1 MKNEVLNKLYLNPIV
16 EINLNRKRLNP
27 IKQRN
32 ISLSPTHHLTSSQSV
47 IDLFKNLNGSV
58 IIQNWN
64 TKRNVPKDI
73 GEFINLP
80 SLIDLNKINNNL
92 KKLDKP
98 NEKLSLLDKIKTSK
112 FLEKNSKLSSN
123 KSLIIDTNLEENLS
137 ARNTKDRFNYTKRSL
152 MFKQKLK
159 RSSSTIS
166 NRINQENMESLV
178 PYNENNKN
186 GGKETNPNNQI
197 ITINNPTNNNNNL
210 NSLIKLNSPR
220 VFKFKKIKLLQKDE
234 PIDFSKFKQHL
245 FLRDNDFLYARRVG
259 SPVDF
264 ALCSFSDI
272 IPPSDTKFS
281 LVRNKINK
289 NIEYITISKNTILHY
304 LKGKPILYSI
314 KEWTDNYVKFKKLL
328 KIPLFKNFKNAGLF
342 DIWKRFYRKKK
353 RVLYTE
359 KLKKKT
365 YFVDRHLIRGLLD
378 IRRVFKEMTYY
389 ELFKMNITSPIYLN
403 TFSQLYFDGLEYNN
417 KKLDEYR
424 SKVKKLLSNA
434 CAGSYKAFRKA
445 KNISLDDTD
454 DDDNENEE
462 EKKDKDEQ
470 EENHLNWNKK
480 NKKDKQKNIKLFMKE
495 AIPYAQDAT
504 RKKHFKKLLKFIR
517 LIDFLFN
524 YSKFDLIIKSLNL
537 LDKKFARLY
546 EAYEKKYNDNPIL
559 IATIVTLGNKI
570 SYNPSM
576 ELVISAIF
584 DHFILEN
591 IDLVIRIKNFID
603 PQEFPK
609 YMVCFEETFDVSVDQ
624 NGILNG
630 RIKDDDNYNGI
641 FDNIKNSFDKCRKAL
656 DDTAKN
662 LVPILMNNNKYMK
675 TNFTTVEKEA
685 DHTQLKEY
693 ISEFKKM
700 EIDVKKLN
708 RKLNIGFFEFRL
720 DLLLDQVLN
729 SPQYLLGKIFT
740 IIPNIL
746 IRKIHELV
754 EKTDRYNELI
764 NIDVNRYDV
773 EAFLKLKKE
782 VEQCSNNRYKV
793 EEEMEEINELY
804 LLVNNNHKDMK
815 LEDFEK
821 RVYDHL
827 LNSRTNYER
836 KLDSMNYFIEQ
847 NISIYRSELMIK
859 IRKYDEM
866 LKKIYVDLNND
877 IINKYSDDTSIPLLY
892 LEEKYYIISKA
903 IENKKIFQQQ
913 EQDIE
918 MVEMDRSNF
927 ENLDLVT
934 YEYELK
940 KEIWTNIQEYQK
952 ITMKWEK
959 IQIME
964 IKTEIMDNKIY
975 NWKNSCL
982 IGIKDLVDCQVAKDF
997 LFKIKI
1003 YEKVLYILKIVQN
1016 ENIQKNDFFRE
1027 SLKKI
1032 MNLTNMEFSDS
1043 SFLFEKLLNMKGLY
1057 EAIPAMEEINTRANE
1072 EQRLIDLFKEETE
1085 IIYNHIIPL
1094 TLKVSQEKNYS
1105 KFIIT
1110 NDDLTKEEEFIEKN
1124 ISILN
1129 KEMLNKYISLVKT
1142 DYEILINKIYKY
1154 QNFLYYYYDYQCYI
1168 LRLDNIIYNQD
1179 FIKECPSDFKKISS
1193 ESMTKSLM
1201 KSLKESANL
1210 GRFLDVTNERIMNN
1224 LKIIIN
1230 NYETSYIGIHNFL
1243 NKRRKEFQDYYL
1255 LSDKDLIQLM
1265 ENKDS
1270 YEIKQKLTLKMLPFI
1285 KYINPGKDTDENFT
1299 IVTKSNKE
1307 ELTLRYI
1314 KGIKNLNDTIES
1326 IESGITKKIKDSF
1339 KQFKRNFDASLKP
1352 ISKKKPKDIINDLL
1366 NTETNNSLHQT
1377 IFICLYHIFYHFLEK
1392 TLEKENEAFDK
1403 LFDFYNT
1410 VKDDWRK
1417 KYIKILQNN
1426 KNNSK
1431 INIKIS
1437 ICAITIWDYFI
1448 KSVENLLREDVR
1460 KNTDYTY
1467 NRIIQIKVENDSVMI
1482 KLFHFIFEYGN
1493 EYIGL
1498 HYDFFFLPQ
1507 TEKTFISIINALYYH
1522 NSFII
1527 YNNQTYFKKE
1537 ILSIISNILGRKI
1550 NYFTANDNLS
1560 ISGINDLIYGYIRSG
1575 QFICVTNTEKINF
1588 NIYQCL
1594 ADRINEIFQL
1604 LKSRQDEGYFIDR
1617 DGEKYLVNGKKFN
1630 IFLTYDIENP
1640 QIYYKSFEIPY
1651 CVKYGFRCIGINYIE
1666 YKEYLNLSLNCYGI
1680 QNTEEISSKI
1690 LFILDILIDKCKLL
1704 NRKNLKRIIFQILID
1719 NILKKIIKRRNE
1731 IDKNKIYNVI
1741 KICLKETIMPFL
1753 QANEEDRKDFEIL
1766 LNMILFDYK
1775 EIERNNE
1782 QKKSKFNTNFINN
1795 NNIIPNED
1803 LNTENQNETYLDKT
1817 CDEILS
1823 IFSFENDDYKN
1834 KLKTLYTSLNHYQS
1848 FVLLGPTLTGKSN
1861 LFVSMRDLSLKLHE
1875 ISDDYFPVFNYI
1887 KCFPNHKDYSEIFV
1901 KNDIKYSYQINNIH
1915 FKNLCD
1921 IIRRQGPTMDD
1932 LHQRYKKM
1940 EFELYYNIIEKNIK
1954 ENQKEARKVNKE
1966 QKDIIDII
1974 NDEMMN
1980 DLEPINENEEFDN
1993 ANDKLKNNKNS
2004 IDDDDK
2010 EEKEDIEDNL
2020 MIKEEEKSY
2029 KTEDDF
2035 GDEISKLMEEEEED
2049 EDQEE
2054 KSTESNNKKEN
2065 RNNNNI
2071 INNDEK
2077 SNVKKKN
2084 RKPYKAIVFDGS
2096 ISPYWFQYLVNY
2108 LNEYNLYPLSEGE
2121 YINLSKN
2128 KLIYETSS
2136 ISRVSPSFIT
2146 RQNIISLTTSSFNWL
2161 NISYA
2166 YVEQNY
2172 KTAKNEELKN
2182 YIKGLFENYGGS
2194 IIDFV
2199 EINKLKCIELVINP
2213 NYIIK
2218 NLINLF
2224 NAFLPEFDFM
2234 EVSLGRKKSVDYI
2247 PKIEL
2252 IKKQTLSIFIFCCSW
2267 IMNFLTNF
2275 LIRNKI
2281 EKSVGDIF
2289 KSDDIKGPIFDYYIC
2304 YNEIEQ
2310 NYNYCLWSDLMNN
2323 NIYKN
2328 PTLNKESI
2336 YYYGHDFIT
2345 TIGNLP
2351 YQYIINQLLLAQTPI
2366 LVIGKPSSG
2375 KSSIINKC
2383 IKDLLNDKKIKY
2395 ININCTYKTKSSDVE
2410 KKIVRCL
2417 DIINRKDLGDKF
2429 LRKNVVFVDDVHLN
2443 QKNNQFNEYMRYLL
2457 NVKSYYDPKHNS
2469 FKYFRDFNIINSG
2482 NVYNN
2487 IPIKKF
2493 NNNNNNLN
2501 NYDYEYDYEEHHNN
2515 YEDFIRYCSRFSL
2528 ICLNLSQ
2535 NNYIN
2540 TFKLILESYLRNYNP
2555 NTSSILSNSY
2565 ISILIKLNEFLKQEI
2580 NTTYKNLHYFFNI
2593 SDITKIL
2600 QRFNMYIFKDTHD
2613 YNEYIKKIFLYESYL
2628 LYTNKFTKS
2637 SESEI
2642 FKASFIKAY
2651 NIYFKQD
2658 KIDENIFKDFD
2669 KDNNYIFCKNF
2680 IDIYG
2685 ENPEGKYIAP
2695 KDLEYVYIDKK
2706 IKIKK
2711 YLISKIKSFYSE
2723 NYIYGGAKGIEEESY
2738 IINEFNDEMLDNII
2752 RILNLL
2758 NNQYPNLVLIGK
2770 KHSGKELLAKVCLF
2784 IMRFKYVEI
2793 NINKL
2798 ISRGKYIFEKDNIVK
2813 IVNDAVFNNTKT
2825 FLFFQNDIF
2834 DNINDDDKLYIL
2846 ETISLLL
2853 NQNNYFNK
2861 FNVFR
2866 NHEKTKSQN
2875 QNMNI
2880 SIYNQNDSNNNT
2892 NTNTKNKDEENS
2904 MQLKENEKK
2913 EKMKSNI
2920 NIILSIDNNDEIYR
2934 RLFLD
2939 YSSILNSCYAIYIK
2953 EYTNES
2959 LKIISNHIFEKNNSE
2974 NDSSFTMSNTLS
2986 KALFDIF
2993 NYVKSIYEKFTLKI
3007 NLRISLN
3014 QRHYMSMCQFIS
3026 DNYKK
3031 YKQILIKNRDNYQK
3045 ININLKKLEE
3055 LLKQKEILIENLK
3068 PQKEQIDKLI
3078 EECLRTISNKNI
3090 EKKKIKSNKNAEE
3103 KKYNEAM
3110 NLKLQKNAKLDEI
3123 FLEIKDSIKKTI
3135 SSLQKLTD
3143 KDILEIK
3150 NSWDNFPIGK
3160 YLLSKIFEVI
3170 DIFHNSNNN
3179 TSYDYEYIKK
3189 NISTKHF
3196 KKLSNINYINN
3207 NIQFIELIKNVA
3219 NNQEYSLNEK
3229 FSKPFKLANLLCDY
3243 FNKINKYY
3251 ALSDNNA
3258 ELLNEITNL
3267 DNIIEQHKASIKRYL
3282 NEYNIIEK
3290 DILEIN
3296 GKISNYETTRNNSQ
3310 TQIDKI
3316 KSLINIYQT
3325 FIDISNKKIDTF
3337 RKKEEKNLYVLKY
3350 FDFYII
3356 YISTYIHFAPILN
3369 KHYRENL
3376 KSYLNEYLNNI
3387 KNSNDKKEN
3396 NSNEKNENYIDFI
3409 ELIYNF
3415 MDITEKEKELYMN
3428 SSSFSDFL
3436 KENFI
3441 FIHLFK
3447 DKVPLII
3454 DFTQFGKNII
3464 NDYIQF
3470 EKQEEFLTISF
3481 NNYTDNDTSSSINS
3495 ETNNR
3500 GEQSPKND
3508 FIEKLEKSTK
3518 LGWNLFIDNIIDVNK
3533 IYYMFFDYI
3542 NKRFAGDKTNRN
3554 ILINDQIYTINETF
3568 KLYLF
3573 KNTFGSINLNN
3584 DEEKKS
3590 SLFINDNIWFNLLF
3604 INFNLSKEDL
3614 KERIFISISLSRN
3627 QQAFNA
3633 LKKSKNNIIKRIIT
3647 KDQSEKNMI
3656 KSILQVDLSGNEEKL
3671 TDFQYFNEQYNA
3683 EYQLYCEC
3691 QEVISS
3697 LESKYKRQ
3705 IIGLSDNYDKICNDC
3720 SRIYKW
3726 LYRFNLFEISYK
3738 IDSSTFIN
3746 YILEFFDEK
3755 FSINN
3760 EINIMNK
3767 AGSSKNLNLIS
3778 TNVNRKI
3785 SSKSIPHNKKKIIEE
3800 DEDYDIN
3807 ENEYEDSNSDE
3818 ENENEDG
3825 NKKAGLGIDQKT
3837 EVIIPVKK
3845 ENYIYKSDKD
3855 AKSLIIF
3862 LFNKFKNIFVDRD
3875 IKKSLLL
3882 IFGFICINLQSSVP
3896 LRFKQIFNECYIF
3909 NHSYD
3914 KYFDEKKTKKSP
3926 IENISNK
3933 SWTILDKLNIMSGDL
3948 LGDILDNINNNKEKW
3963 NYYLDEK
3970 YNSFNNYYYYKL
3982 KLLDDSLDKRTKS
3995 LIKFIF
4001 FYTIKPERHEFLL
4014 NTFLDRILLNENSE
4028 MNYMNYYWNNNERYN
4043 SLYIKNNYDNY
4054 DITKAFKN
4062 YNAQK
4067 DHALVLIAPH
4077 NNINIYDK
4085 ILYEYCYL
4093 KMFLGMGGNN
4103 IDSPNKTHF
4112 ADRTITNTL
4121 NNFTNQNNYNINN
4134 SIFQNNANNNL
4145 NNTNKQNINNASNF
4159 KNTNNNTNPN
4169 IQNSQDNNN
4178 IENENIDKNNINS
4191 NNANKKGI
4199 SRKGTLNKGD
4209 QSGFNATASGLG
4221 SNTQIIQSISDIK
4234 YKEIILD
4241 SNSYMDLNQ
4250 QDLELIRNSIRTGN
4264 VIVIKNSHLLEEQ
4277 FNEIIKELSEIRN
4290 DDISL
4295 SFKLILICD
4304 INEVIKNKYIYE
4316 QCRIINDNLLYEE
4329 SNIGHNLVAI
4339 SVKERIINLIYKI
4352 PLQVYAFI
4360 LNSQNYFMRLF
4371 LRKII
4376 FYYITVFGLLQKVE
4390 LNNPFIITI
4399 NDFIFLCQYIIT
4411 YFEHENFTE
4420 EKYNEFINI
4429 ENASGY
4435 NYASFVNIL
4444 DNIFIYSR
4452 QIGKEDEYKINKFIS
4467 ELFDY
4472 KTFMH
4477 PDYYLQLGKIKI
4489 GVNLVDETS
4498 TLNYDLSCEDIYKSF
4513 NKFSIEEFEELLPDI
4528 TKEGLNK
4535 SQYDSANKIF
4545 KNLVTCI
4552 NMNFFNEEKNINIQ
4566 NFDLIRI
4573 KQNLEDLVENIPQ
4586 NIQYKIEQYNL
4597 ELENVDSINPTLF
4610 KKNKYGFYFN
4620 YLDDSLY
4627 YEIIYFNKKLEYLHI
4642 QITLILSMI
4651 NGERLYNNFYYK
4663 NFELLNKGLIPNDF
4677 NIINTNE
4684 TTFQNSESNNDKKS
4698 NWDIKLFKKIMIYRI
4713 KLFKAWL
4720 KDGFL
4725 ELYHLSLFHNI
4736 HLFLNDLKML
4746 FCRKYYG
4753 ENDYSKIT
4761 PEMICLKFI
4770 ITNSST
4776 YEDLCSKDKN
4786 LNYYKNLYNNE
4797 IIWVNGLILQ
4807 NAKLDKDFPQY
4818 LMVNKNNEK
4827 TKQKMNIIGITYSV
4841 SKYKFESEDNENNE
4855 EKENQEEE
4863 NEDTN
4868 GNESKTESYM
4878 TESKNYSE
4886 AEDIKDSENGKD
4898 NETQNKM
4905 VIKEKKIK
4913 VYIYE
4918 KKNKCKYHKHYS
4930 ENSIGFMEFFV
4941 NNDKVDQNYIFEHD
4955 IKIYVDEFGEP
4966 DDKDKKKE

>member
-16 EINLNRKRLNP
+16 EINLNRKKLNP

-32 ISLSPTHHLTSSQSV
+32 ISLSPTHHLTNSRSV

-58 IIQNWN
+58 IIQNFN

-73 GEFINLP
+73 GELINLP

-98 NEKLSLLDKIKTSK
+98 NEKLSLLDKIKASK
-112 FLEKNSKLSSN
+112 FKEKNGKLTSN
-123 KSLIIDTNLEENLS
+123 NSLIIDTNLEDNLS
-137 ARNTKDRFNYTKRSL
+137 SRNTKDRFNYTKKSL
-152 MFKQKLK
+152 LFKQKLK
-159 RSSSTIS
+159 RSSSSIS

-178 PYNENNKN
+178 PYNENNKE
-186 GGKETNPNNQI
+186 GEKDTNSNNQI
-197 ITINNPTNNNNNL
+197 ITTNNPSNNNSNISPL
-210 NSLIKLNSPR
+210 SPIMKLNSPR

-259 SPVDF
+259 GPVDF

-272 IPPSDTKFS
+272 NPPSDNKYS
-281 LVRNKINK
+281 SIRNRINK

-304 LKGKPILYSI
+304 LKGTPRLYSI

-328 KIPLFKNFKNAGLF
+328 KIPLFKNFKSAGLF

-359 KLKKKT
+359 KLRKKT

-378 IRRVFKEMTYY
+378 IRRIFKEMTYY
-389 ELFKMNITSPIYLN
+389 ELFKMNIAAPIYLN
-403 TFSQLYFDGLEYNN
+403 TFSQMYFDGLEYNN
-417 KKLDEYR
+417 KKLEEYR

-434 CAGSYKAFRKA
+434 CAGSYKAFRIA
-445 KNISLDDTD
+445 KNISLDDSD
-454 DDDNENEE
+454 DDDDINGEEKKGKDENEE
-462 EKKDKDEQ
+462 
-470 EENHLNWNKK
+470 NYLNKK
-480 NKKDKQKNIKLFMKE
+480 KKNHIDHQRNIKFFLKD

-524 YSKFDLIIKSLNL
+524 YSKFDLIINSLNNL
-537 LDKKFARLY
+537 EKKFSRLY
-546 EAYEKKYNDNPIL
+546 EAYENKYTDSPIL
-559 IATIVTLGNKI
+559 ITTIVTLGNKI

-584 DHFILEN
+584 DHFINEN
-591 IDLVIRIKNFID
+591 IDLVTRIKNFID

-630 RIKDDDNYNGI
+630 RIKDDDNYNDI
-641 FDNIKNSFDKCRKAL
+641 FENIKNNFEKCRKAL
-656 DDTAKN
+656 DDTAQN
-662 LVPILMNNNKYMK
+662 LVPILINNNKYMK

-685 DHTQLKEY
+685 NHKQLKEY

-700 EIDVKKLN
+700 EVDVKKLN
-708 RKLNIGFFEFRL
+708 KKINIGIFEFHL
-720 DLLLDQVLN
+720 DLLLDQVLT
-729 SPQYLLGKIFT
+729 SPQHLLGRIYT
-740 IIPNIL
+740 CIPKIL

-764 NIDVNRYDV
+764 NIEVNRYDV

-782 VEQCSNNRYKV
+782 VEQCSNNRQKV

-804 LLVNNNHKDMK
+804 LIVNNHHKDMR
-815 LEDFEK
+815 LEDYEK

-836 KLDSMNYFIEQ
+836 KLDSMIYFIEQ
-847 NISIYRSELMIK
+847 NIKIYRSELMVK

-877 IINKYSDDTSIPLLY
+877 IVNKFSDDTSVPLMY
-892 LEEKYYIISKA
+892 LDEKYYQISKA
-903 IENKKIFQQQ
+903 IENKKVFQQQ
-913 EQDIE
+913 EKDIE
-918 MVEMDRSNF
+918 MADMDRSNF

-959 IQIME
+959 IQIMD
-964 IKTEIMDNKIY
+964 IKTEIMDDKIY
-975 NWKNSCL
+975 SWKNSCL
-982 IGIKDLVDCQVAKDF
+982 IGIKDLMDCQVAKDF

-1003 YEKVLYILKIVQN
+1003 YEKVLHILKIVQN
-1016 ENIQKNDFFRE
+1016 ENIQKNDFLRD

-1032 MNLTNMEFSDS
+1032 MNLTNMEFTDS
-1043 SFLFEKLLNMKGLY
+1043 NFLFEKLLNMKGLY
-1057 EAIPAMEEINTRANE
+1057 DAIPSMEEINTRANE
-1072 EQRLIDLFKEETE
+1072 EQRLTDLLKQETE

-1105 KFIIT
+1105 KYIIT
-1110 NDDLTKEEEFIEKN
+1110 NDDLAKEEEFIEKN
-1124 ISILN
+1124 ISTLN
-1129 KEMLNKYISLVKT
+1129 KEKLNKYISVVKN
-1142 DYEILINKIYKY
+1142 DYELLINKMYTY
-1154 QNFLYYYYDYQCYI
+1154 QNFLFLYYDYQCYI

-1201 KSLKESANL
+1201 KSLKESVNL
-1210 GRFLDVTNERIMNN
+1210 GRYLDVTNERIINN

-1230 NYETSYIGIHNFL
+1230 NYETSYKGVHNFL
-1243 NKRRKEFQDYYL
+1243 HKRRKEFQDYYL
-1255 LSDKDLIQLM
+1255 LSDKDLIQLI

-1270 YEIKQKLTLKMLPFI
+1270 YEIRQKLTLKMLPFI
-1285 KYINPGKDTDENFT
+1285 KFINPGKDIDEHFT
-1299 IVTKSNKE
+1299 IITKSNKE
-1307 ELTLRYI
+1307 EINLRYI
-1314 KGIKNLNDTIES
+1314 KGTKTLNDTIES
-1326 IESGITKKIKDSF
+1326 IDTGITKKLKDNF
-1339 KQFKRNFDASLKP
+1339 KQFKKNFDASIKSN
-1352 ISKKKPKDIINDLL
+1352 SKKKPKDIINDLL
-1366 NTETNNSLHQT
+1366 NTETNNSLYQT

-1392 TLEKENEAFDK
+1392 TLEKESEAFDK
-1403 LFDFYNT
+1403 LFYFYNT

-1417 KYIKILQNN
+1417 KHIKLLQNN
-1426 KNNSK
+1426 KNNSI

-1437 ICAITIWDYFI
+1437 ICAITIWDYLI

-1460 KNTDYTY
+1460 KNTDYIF
-1467 NRIIQIKVENDSVMI
+1467 NKILQIKVENDSVMI

-1507 TEKTFISIINALYYH
+1507 TEKTFISIINALFYH

-1527 YNNQTYFKKE
+1527 YNSQTYFKKE
-1537 ILSIISNILGRKI
+1537 VLSIISNILGRKI
-1550 NYFTANDNLS
+1550 NFFTANENLS
-1560 ISGINDLIYGYIRSG
+1560 ISGINNLIYGYMRTG
-1575 QFICVTNTEKINF
+1575 QYICITNTEKVNF
-1588 NIYQCL
+1588 NIYQSL

-1604 LKSRQDEGYFIDR
+1604 LKSKQDEGFFNDR
-1617 DGEKYLVNGKKFN
+1617 DGEKYLINGKRFN
-1630 IFLTYDIENP
+1630 IFLTYDVENP

-1666 YKEYLNLSLNCYGI
+1666 YKEYLKLVLNSYGI
-1680 QNTEEISSKI
+1680 QNSEEITNKI
-1690 LFILDILIDKCKLL
+1690 LFILDVLIDKCKLL
-1704 NRKNLKRIIFQILID
+1704 NRKNLKRIIFQFLIN
-1719 NILKKIIKRRNE
+1719 NILKKIIKKRNE
-1731 IDKNKIYNVI
+1731 IDKNKINSLI
-1741 KICLKETIMPFL
+1741 KDYLKEAIMPFL
-1753 QANEEDRKDFEIL
+1753 QSNEEDKKDFKVL

-1775 EIERNNE
+1775 EIENNE
-1782 QKKSKFNTNFINN
+1782 QNKNKINTNINN
-1795 NNIIPNED
+1795 NNKKIANNNE
-1803 LNTENQNETYLDKT
+1803 NAEKQNEKHLDKS

-1823 IFSFENDDYKN
+1823 KFSFDNDDYKN
-1834 KLKTLYTSLNHYQS
+1834 KLKSLYISLNYYQS
-1848 FVLLGPTLTGKSN
+1848 FILIGQTLTGKSN
-1861 LFVSMRDLSLKLHE
+1861 LFVTMRDLSLKLHE

-1887 KCFPNHKDYSEIFV
+1887 KCFPNHKDYSEIFA
-1901 KNDIKYSYQINNIH
+1901 KNDIKFSYQINNIH

-1921 IIRRQGPTMDD
+1921 IIRRSGPTLNE
-1932 LHQRYKKM
+1932 LHQRYKNM
-1940 EFELYYNIIEKNIK
+1940 QFELYYNIIDNNTNNNK
-1954 ENQKEARKVNKE
+1954 KEAVKVKKE
-1966 QKDIIDII
+1966 EKDIVDII
-1974 NDEMMN
+1974 NDEMLN
-1980 DLEPINENEEFDN
+1980 DLEPINENEEFEN
-1993 ANDKLKNNKNS
+1993 PNNKLKDIKN
-2004 IDDDDK
+2004 IKINVDN
-2010 EEKEDIEDNL
+2010 EDREDNL
-2020 MIKEEEKSY
+2020 IIKEKNEE
-2029 KTEDDF
+2029 DF
-2035 GDEISKLMEEEEED
+2035 GDEMSKLMEEEEED
-2049 EDQEE
+2049 EDEDQDEE
-2054 KSTESNNKKEN
+2054 SIESNNKNEN
-2065 RNNNNI
+2065 INNYINNN
-2071 INNDEK
+2071 EK
-2077 SNVKKKN
+2077 SISKKKN
-2084 RKPYKAIVFDGS
+2084 KKPYKAIVFDGS

-2108 LNEYNLYPLSEGE
+2108 LNEYNIYPLSEGE

-2128 KLIYETSS
+2128 KFIYETSS

-2172 KTAKNEELKN
+2172 KTTKNEELKN

-2199 EINKLKCIELVINP
+2199 ELNKLKCIELVINP

-2224 NAFLPEFDFM
+2224 NAFLPEFDFV
-2234 EVSLGRKKSVDYI
+2234 EVTLGRKKPIDYV

-2267 IMNFLTNF
+2267 IMNLLTNF

-2281 EKSVGDIF
+2281 EKSVSDIF
-2289 KSDDIKGPIFDYYIC
+2289 KSDDLKGPIFDYYIK

-2310 NYNYCLWSDLMNN
+2310 NYNYCLWSDLLNN

-2328 PTLNKESI
+2328 PSINKENI
-2336 YYYGHDFIT
+2336 FYYGHDFINT
-2345 TIGNLP
+2345 LGNLP
-2351 YQYIINQLLLAQTPI
+2351 YQYIINQLLLAQTPL
-2366 LVIGKPSSG
+2366 LVIGKPSTG
-2375 KSSIINKC
+2375 KTCIINKC
-2383 IKDLLNDKKIKY
+2383 IKDLLENKKIKY

-2410 KKIVRCL
+2410 KQ
-2417 DIINRKDLGDKF
+2417 IIRYMDNISRKELGDKY
-2429 LRKNVVFVDDVHLN
+2429 LRKNVIFIDDVHLN
-2443 QKNNQFNEYMRYLL
+2443 KKNNQFNEYMRYLL
-2457 NVKSYYDPKHNS
+2457 NIKSYHDPKHNT
-2469 FKYFRDFNIINSG
+2469 FKYFKDFNIINSG

-2528 ICLNLSQ
+2528 ICLNLSE
-2535 NNYIN
+2535 NTYVN
-2540 TFKLILESYLRNYNP
+2540 TFKFILESYLKNYNP
-2555 NTSSILSNSY
+2555 NTSNILSNSY
-2565 ISILIKLNEFLKQEI
+2565 ISILIQLNEFLKQEI
-2580 NTTYKNLHYFFNI
+2580 NPTYKNLHYFFNI

-2600 QRFNMYIFKDTHD
+2600 QRFNMYIFRDIRD
-2613 YNEYIKKIFLYESYL
+2613 YNEYIKKIFVYESYL
-2628 LYTNKFTKS
+2628 LYTNKFTKI
-2637 SESEI
+2637 SENEI
-2642 FKASFIKAY
+2642 FKTNFIKAY

-2706 IKIKK
+2706 IEIKK
-2711 YLISKIKSFYSE
+2711 FLISKIKSFYSE
-2723 NYIYGGAKGIEEESY
+2723 NYIYGGARGIEEESY
-2738 IINEFNDEMLDNII
+2738 IINEFNDEMLDNLI

-2758 NNQYPNLVLIGK
+2758 NNEYPNLVIIGK
-2770 KHSGKELLAKVCLF
+2770 KQTGKELLAKIGLF

-2798 ISRGKYIFEKDNIVK
+2798 ISKGKYTFELDNVVK
-2813 IVNDAVFNNTKT
+2813 IVNDAIFNNTKT

-2834 DNINDDDKLYIL
+2834 DNIKDDDKLYIL
-2846 ETISLLL
+2846 EIISLLL
-2853 NQNNYFNK
+2853 NPHNYFNK
-2861 FNVFR
+2861 YNLFR
-2866 NHEKTKSQN
+2866 NNEKVKSQN
-2875 QNMNI
+2875 QNHNTNVN
-2880 SIYNQNDSNNNT
+2880 IYNQNDNNYINT
-2892 NTNTKNKDEENS
+2892 NTNTKNKEEEDS
-2904 MQLKENEKK
+2904 IQLKENEKM

-2920 NIILSIDNNDEIYR
+2920 NVVLSIDKDEEIYR

-2939 YSSILNSCYAIYIK
+2939 YSSILNNCYAIYIK
-2953 EYTNES
+2953 EYTDDS
-2959 LKIISNHIFEKNNSE
+2959 LKVISNHIFENNKSE
-2974 NDSSFTMSNTLS
+2974 DDSGFTMSNTLS
-2986 KALFDIF
+2986 KMLFDIF
-2993 NYVKSIYEKFTLKI
+2993 SFVKNLYEEFTLKI

-3045 ININLKKLEE
+3045 ININLKNVEE
-3055 LLKQKEILIENLK
+3055 LLNQKEVLIENLK
-3068 PQKEQIDKLI
+3068 PQKEQFDKLI
-3078 EECLRTISNKNI
+3078 EECLKTISNKNS
-3090 EKKKIKSNKNAEE
+3090 EKKQIKSNKILEE
-3103 KKYNEAM
+3103 KKCNEAM
-3110 NLKLQKNAKLDEI
+3110 NMKTQKNAKLEEI
-3123 FLEIKDSIKKTI
+3123 LFEIKDSIKKTI
-3135 SSLQKLTD
+3135 SALQKLTD

-3160 YLLSKIFEVI
+3160 YLLSKTFEVI
-3170 DIFHNSNNN
+3170 DIFSNANNN
-3179 TSYDYEYIKK
+3179 TNYDYEYIKK

-3196 KKLSNINYINN
+3196 KKLSNINYSSDNP
-3207 NIQFIELIKNVA
+3207 QFIELIKNVA

-3229 FSKPFKLANLLCDY
+3229 YNKPFKLANLLCDY
-3243 FNKINKYY
+3243 YNKINKYY
-3251 ALSDNNA
+3251 IISENNV

-3267 DNIIEQHKASIKRYL
+3267 DNTIEEHKTIIKKYL
-3282 NEYNIIEK
+3282 NEYNSIEK

-3296 GKISNYETTRNNSQ
+3296 GKISNYESTRNNSQ
-3310 TQIDKI
+3310 IQIDKI
-3316 KSLINIYQT
+3316 KALINVYKM
-3325 FIDISNKKIDTF
+3325 FIDISNKKIDVF
-3337 RKKEEKNLYVLKY
+3337 KQKEEKNLHLLKY

-3356 YISTYIHFAPILN
+3356 YIASYIHFAPILN
-3369 KHYRENL
+3369 KHYREQF
-3376 KSYLNEYLNNI
+3376 KSYLNQCLNNI
-3387 KNSNDKKEN
+3387 KNSNEKKEN
-3396 NSNEKNENYIDFI
+3396 NSNEENEKYIDFI

-3415 MDITEKEKELYMN
+3415 MDINGKDKELFMN

-3441 FIHLFK
+3441 FIHLFR

-3464 NDYIQF
+3464 NDYLQF
-3470 EKQEEFLTISF
+3470 EKQQDFLTISF
-3481 NNYTDNDTSSSINS
+3481 NNFTINDTNS
-3495 ETNNR
+3495 NNNNDTNNR
-3500 GEQSPKND
+3500 GEQGPKND
-3508 FIEKLEKSTK
+3508 FKEKLEKSTK

-3542 NKRFAGDKTNRN
+3542 NMRYTGDKANKN
-3554 ILINDQIYTINETF
+3554 ILINDQLYTVNETF

-3573 KNTFGSINLNN
+3573 KNTLGSVNLQN

-3614 KERIFISISLSRN
+3614 KERIFNSVSLARN
-3627 QQAFNA
+3627 QQAFNS
-3633 LKKSKNNIIKRIIT
+3633 LKRSKYNIIKRIIT

-3656 KSILQVDLSGNEEKL
+3656 KSIIQVDLSGNEEKL
-3671 TDFQYFNEQYNA
+3671 SDFQYFNEQYNA

-3691 QEVISS
+3691 QEIISS
-3697 LESKYKRQ
+3697 LESKYKKQ
-3705 IIGLSDNYDKICNDC
+3705 IIGLTDNYDKICNDC
-3720 SRIYKW
+3720 SKIYKW

-3738 IDSSTFIN
+3738 IDSNTFIN

-3767 AGSSKNLNLIS
+3767 GGSSKNIVS

-3785 SSKSIPHNKKKIIEE
+3785 STKSITQNKKKIIEE

-3807 ENEYEDSNSDE
+3807 ENEYDDSNS
-3818 ENENEDG
+3818 ENESENEDG
-3825 NKKAGLGIDQKT
+3825 NKKAGQGVEQRVEI
-3837 EVIIPVKK
+3837 IIPVKK
-3845 ENYIYKSDKD
+3845 ENYIYKSDID

-3862 LFNKFKNIFVDRD
+3862 MYNKIGNIFVDRD
-3875 IKKSLLL
+3875 TKKSLLL

-3896 LRFKQIFNECYIF
+3896 IRSKQIFNNCYIF
-3909 NHSYD
+3909 NQSYEL
-3914 KYFDEKKTKKSP
+3914 YFDEKDTKKSP
-3926 IENISNK
+3926 IENISDK
-3933 SWTILDKLNIMSGDL
+3933 SWTILDKLNILSADL
-3948 LGDILDNINNNKEKW
+3948 LGDILDSINNNKKKW
-3963 NYYLDEK
+3963 NDYLNEK
-3970 YNSFNNYYYYKL
+3970 YNDFNNYYFYKL
-3982 KLLDDSLDKRTKS
+3982 KLLDDDLDNRTNS

-4001 FYTIKPERHEFLL
+4001 FYTIKPERHEFIL
-4014 NTFLDRILLNENSE
+4014 NSFLETILLNENSE
-4028 MNYMNYYWNNNERYN
+4028 MNSMNYYWNNNERYN
-4043 SLYIKNNYDNY
+4043 SLYIKKNYEDY
-4054 DITKAFKN
+4054 DIIKAFKN
-4062 YNAQK
+4062 FNAQK

-4093 KMFLGMGGNN
+4093 KMFLGMVGNN
-4103 IDSPNKTHF
+4103 ADNPNKTHF
-4112 ADRTITNTL
+4112 ADRTITNSL
-4121 NNFTNQNNYNINN
+4121 NNFSNQNNNNNNNN
-4134 SIFQNNANNNL
+4134 SIQNNANNNINIQ
-4145 NNTNKQNINNASNF
+4145 NNININNV
-4159 KNTNNNTNPN
+4159 KNANNNASANT
-4169 IQNSQDNNN
+4169 QNVQNNN
-4178 IENENIDKNNINS
+4178 NFDNENIDKNNIS
-4191 NNANKKGI
+4191 NTNVNKKGI
-4199 SRKGTLNKGD
+4199 SRKETISKAD
-4209 QSGFNATASGLG
+4209 QSGFNATSSGLG
-4221 SNTQIIQSISDIK
+4221 TNTQIIQTMSETK
-4234 YKEIILD
+4234 FKEIILD
-4241 SNSYMDLNQ
+4241 SNNYMDLSQ
-4250 QDLELIRNSIRTGN
+4250 QDLEFIRNSIRTGN
-4264 VIVIKNSHLLEEQ
+4264 VIIIKNSHLLEDQ

-4304 INEVIKNKYIYE
+4304 INEVIKNKSIYE
-4316 QCRIINDNLLYEE
+4316 HCRIINDNLLYEE
-4329 SNIGHNLVAI
+4329 SNLGHKRVI
-4339 SVKERIINLIYKI
+4339 PVKERIINLIYTI
-4352 PLQVYAFI
+4352 PFQVYSLI

-4371 LRKII
+4371 LRKMI
-4376 FYYITVFGLLQKVE
+4376 FYYITLFGLLQNVE

-4411 YFEHENFTE
+4411 YIEQENFTE

-4435 NYASFVNIL
+4435 NYASFINIL
-4444 DNIFIYSR
+4444 DNVFIYSR
-4452 QIGKEDEYKINKFIS
+4452 QIGKEDENKISKYIS
-4467 ELFDY
+4467 ELFNY
-4472 KTFMH
+4472 KNFMN
-4477 PDYYLQLGKIKI
+4477 PEYYLKLGNIKI
-4489 GVNLVDETS
+4489 RVNLLDETS
-4498 TLNYDLSCEDIYKSF
+4498 SLNYDLTCEDIYKSF
-4513 NKFSIEEFEELLPDI
+4513 DQFSIEDFEELLPNI
-4528 TKEGLNK
+4528 TKGELNK
-4535 SQYDSANKIF
+4535 RKYDNANKIF
-4545 KNLVTCI
+4545 KNLITCI
-4552 NMNFFNEEKNINIQ
+4552 NMNFYNEEKILNVH
-4566 NFDLIRI
+4566 NFDLMKI
-4573 KQNLEDLVENIPQ
+4573 KQNLGDLVEKIPF
-4586 NIQYKIEQYNL
+4586 NIQYKIEEYNL
-4597 ELENVDSINPTLF
+4597 DLGNANLIHPSLF

-4627 YEIIYFNKKLEYLHI
+4627 YEIIYLNNKLEYLHI
-4642 QITLILSMI
+4642 QINLILSMI
-4651 NGERLYNNFYYK
+4651 NGERLYSNFYYK
-4663 NFELLNKGLIPNDF
+4663 NFVLLNKGLMPNDF
-4677 NIINTNE
+4677 NILNSNE
-4684 TTFQNSESNNDKKS
+4684 TTSQNSKSNNDKEN
-4698 NWDIKLFKKIMIYRI
+4698 NWDIKLFKKTMVYRI
-4713 KLFKAWL
+4713 KLFKTWI
-4720 KDGFL
+4720 KDGCLKF
-4725 ELYHLSLFHNI
+4725 YHLPLFHNI
-4736 HLFLNDLKML
+4736 NLFLNDLKMH
-4746 FCRKYYG
+4746 FCRKNYA

-4761 PEMICLKFI
+4761 PEMICFKFI
-4770 ITNSST
+4770 ITNSPT
-4776 YEDLCSKDKN
+4776 YEDLCSSKDKN
-4786 LNYYKNLYNNE
+4786 LKYYNNLYNNE

-4807 NAKLDKDFPQY
+4807 NAKLDKDFTQN
-4818 LMVNKNNEK
+4818 LIVNTNKEK
-4827 TKQKMNIIGITYSV
+4827 SKQKMNMIGITYSV
-4841 SKYKFESEDNENNE
+4841 YKYKIESEDNGSNE

-4868 GNESKTESYM
+4868 GNESNTESYV

-4886 AEDIKDSENGKD
+4886 TGDAKD
-4898 NETQNKM
+4898 NKNETHNNVISKEAETQKE
-4905 VIKEKKIK
+4905 VDVKEKKVK

-4918 KKNKCKYHKHYS
+4918 KKNRCKYHKHYI
-4930 ENSIGFMEFFV
+4930 ENSIGFIEFFV
-4941 NNDKVDQNYIFEHD
+4941 NNDKIDQNYISEHD
-4955 IKIYVDEFGEP
+4955 IKIYVDEYGDFE
-4966 DDKDKKKE
+4966 DEEKKNE